1 MQSTGRKHEGSH
13 MVKVAAIA
21 LTILTGC
28 DFVAFGGQY
37 TNAAMQVLTAIQH
50 AFV

>member
-1 MQSTGRKHEGSH
+1 MQTKGRKHEGSH
-13 MVKVAAIA
+13 MVKIAAIA

-28 DFVAFGGQY
+28 DFIAFGGQY

>member
-1 MQSTGRKHEGSH
+1 MQSMGRKHEGSH
-13 MVKVAAIA
+13 MVKIAAIA
-21 LTILTGC
+21 LAILTGC

-37 TNAAMQVLTAIQH
+37 TNAAMQVLTAIRY

>member
-1 MQSTGRKHEGSH
+1 
-13 MVKVAAIA
+13 MVKIAAIA

-37 TNAAMQVLTAIQH
+37 TNNVLRVLTAIEH
-50 AFV
+50 AFF